1 MPFFAVAARGGLVG
15 VYDRDHRGAD
25 GRERRLSRGA
35 STRFLILTCARAA
48 NSGFF
53 SSAGGNA
60 YAVFLVL
67 FSRGSRVWLTV
78 SFCPPGQTD
87 RTVDFPGALTLFLA
101 IPTVWA
107 VLKALKRIQEGRRPT
122 PNERA
127 DQTFWELARE
137 KEQRR
142 RLRMRMRRR
151 RRGEEV
157 REWERGGEW
166 S

>member
-1 MPFFAVAARGGLVG
+1 MAVLLVFTIVTIEVQMVANDVYPGVRRRGSFPSLPP
-15 VYDRDHRGAD
+15 DNALT
-25 GRERRLSRGA
+25 RE
-35 STRFLILTCARAA
+35 FPP
-48 NSGFF
+48 
-53 SSAGGNA
+53 SAGGNA
-60 YAVFLVL
+60 YAVFSIPPPL
-67 FSRGSRVWLTV
+67 FFFPRASYMLT
-78 SFCPPGQTD
+78 SSPLTA
-87 RTVDFPGALTLFLA
+87 VDFPGALTLFLA

-142 RLRMRMRRR
+142 RLRQRRRMRRAE
-151 RRGEEV
+151 RG
-157 REWERGGEW
+157 GGEW

>member
-1 MPFFAVAARGGLVG
+1 M
-15 VYDRDHRGAD
+15 
-25 GRERRLSRGA
+25 
-35 STRFLILTCARAA
+35 LT
-48 NSGFF
+48 
-53 SSAGGNA
+53 SSP
-60 YAVFLVL
+60 
-67 FSRGSRVWLTV
+67 LTA
-78 SFCPPGQTD
+78 
-87 RTVDFPGALTLFLA
+87 VDFPGALTLFLA

-142 RLRMRMRRR
+142 RLRQRRRMRRAE
-151 RRGEEV
+151 RG
-157 REWERGGEW
+157 GGEW

>member
-1 MPFFAVAARGGLVG
+1 VAVLLVFTIVTIEVQMVANDVYPGVRRRGSFPSLPP
-15 VYDRDHRGAD
+15 DNALT
-25 GRERRLSRGA
+25 RE
-35 STRFLILTCARAA
+35 FPP
-48 NSGFF
+48 
-53 SSAGGNA
+53 SAGGNA
-60 YAVFLVL
+60 YAVFSIPPPP
-67 FSRGSRVWLTV
+67 FFFFPRASYMLT
-78 SFCPPGQTD
+78 SSPLTA
-87 RTVDFPGALTLFLA
+87 VDFPGALTLFLA

-142 RLRMRMRRR
+142 RLRQRRRMRRAE
-151 RRGEEV
+151 RG
-157 REWERGGEW
+157 GGEW

>member
-1 MPFFAVAARGGLVG
+1 MCHQPTA
-15 VYDRDHRGAD
+15 
-25 GRERRLSRGA
+25 
-35 STRFLILTCARAA
+35 
-48 NSGFF
+48 
-53 SSAGGNA
+53 
-60 YAVFLVL
+60 
-67 FSRGSRVWLTV
+67 
-78 SFCPPGQTD
+78 
-87 RTVDFPGALTLFLA
+87 VDFPGALTLFLA

-142 RLRMRMRRR
+142 RRLRQRRR
-151 RRGEEV
+151 TRREEA
-157 REWERGGEW
+157 REEDWQRGGEW

>member
-1 MPFFAVAARGGLVG
+1 MAVLLVFTIVTIEVQMVANDVYPGVRRRGSFPSLPP
-15 VYDRDHRGAD
+15 DNALT
-25 GRERRLSRGA
+25 RE
-35 STRFLILTCARAA
+35 FPP
-48 NSGFF
+48 
-53 SSAGGNA
+53 SAGGNA
-60 YAVFLVL
+60 YAVFSIPPPP
-67 FSRGSRVWLTV
+67 FFFFPRASYMLT
-78 SFCPPGQTD
+78 SSPLTA
-87 RTVDFPGALTLFLA
+87 VDFPGALTLFLA

-142 RLRMRMRRR
+142 RLRQRRRMRRAE
-151 RRGEEV
+151 RG
-157 REWERGGEW
+157 GGEW